1 MIDVYSNSW
10 GPGDMGFEVEGPGPK
25 LKKVLENGTR
35 LVGINKQLLN
45 EAEYHLNWIKEFEEG
60 PQGRGEL
67 HPLRFP

>member
-35 LVGINKQLLN
+35 LVGINQQLLN
-45 EAEYHLNWIKEFEEG
+45 EAAYHLNAIMEFEER
-60 PQGRGEL
+60 PQGRGGL
-67 HPLRFP
+67 YPPRSP